1 MATTTSTATPA
12 SEGGAPPEFASTHES
27 AVAPASADAPE
38 ESEDGFDTATS
49 TPEDDTPAQP
59 SAADLHL
66 SRGHEIIR
74 ANMAN
79 ARRLASDY
87 PAVGLLIPAISATLH
102 ALFAHVMTDPEPPAD
117 AAAAENSDDPHAAE
131 AARRADWDRQFAA
144 RNARAASD
152 QAKAQ
157 AEEDARR
164 RDADE
169 HLTLVAQAKAE
180 KATQDATEAE
190 QKSRAEKVA
199 KAREAAGLPPA
210 RDVPDDDSS
219 LRAERGNPSGNP
231 LGHLDHTASPNA
243 SNPSTTSPAIAETAL
258 RPGEVPPPGDRD
270 LPPPAPS
277 VFPDPATSGDKP
289 APSEARPVP
298 TPRRG
303 PPNAA

>member
-1 MATTTSTATPA
+1 MATTTSTAAPA
-12 SEGGAPPEFASTHES
+12 SEGGAPPEFTP
-27 AVAPASADAPE
+27 APASADAPE
-38 ESEDGFDTATS
+38 ESEDGFDT
-49 TPEDDTPAQP
+49 PDDTPAQP
-59 SAADLHL
+59 SAAELHL

-131 AARRADWDRQFAA
+131 AARRADWDRKASAA
-144 RNARAASD
+144 ATKFQAD

-210 RDVPDDDSS
+210 RDVPEGTPAD
-219 LRAERGNPSGNP
+219 GNKSGNP

-277 VFPDPATSGDKP
+277 VFPDSATSGDKP
-289 APSEARPVP
+289 QPLEGRPVP